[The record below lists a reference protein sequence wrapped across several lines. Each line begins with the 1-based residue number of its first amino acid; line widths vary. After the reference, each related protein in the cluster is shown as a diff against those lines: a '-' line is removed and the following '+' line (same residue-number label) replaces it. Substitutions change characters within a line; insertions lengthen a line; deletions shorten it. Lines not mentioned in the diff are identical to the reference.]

1 MKTYVTATNQ
11 YPALVKHGG
20 KTLKLAVSC
29 STLQEASEVE
39 KRMEGKGYFKH
50 ISRSKSK
57 PYYDKK
63 RYVTRYLTA
72 PSFLKQ

>member
-11 YPALVKHGG
+11 YPPLVKHGG
-20 KTLKLAVSC
+20 KVLKLAVSC
-29 STLQEASEVE
+29 STLQEVGEVE

-50 ISRSKSK
+50 IRRSKSK

-63 RYVTRYLTA
+63 RYVTRYQTA
-72 PSFLKQ
+72 SAFLK